1 MKITGPGQ
9 IHSKSIKKSRKTSGG
24 DSSSFS
30 KEISDAEAPE
40 SQSVAGVGATAP
52 LASVDALL
60 ALQEAPTSTEGR
72 SKGLHRAQLMLES
85 LEEIRRGLLL
95 GRIPMSKL
103 QSLAT
108 AARERKASIKDP
120 ALEEI
125 LSEIE
130 LRAEVE
136 LAKLGF

>member
-24 DSSSFS
+24 KGSSFS
-30 KEISDAEAPE
+30 KEISDTDTSE
-40 SQSVAGVGATAP
+40 SQAASSAGPAAP

-60 ALQEAPTSTEGR
+60 SLQEAPTSTEGR
-72 SKGLHRAQLMLES
+72 SKGLNRANLMLES
-85 LEEIRRGLLL
+85 LEEIRRGILL
-95 GRIPMSKL
+95 GSIPMSKL
-103 QSLAT
+103 KSLAT
-108 AARERKASIKDP
+108 VARERKAATKDP

-125 LSEIE
+125 LTDIE